1 MRLREKEGLSY
12 GAFGWTNADS
22 FDESGSIGAGAIV
35 APQNLAK
42 AKAGMLEEINKLVT
56 GKIDASELQRARD
69 SWIKSQDTSLSN
81 DNYVSNMLR
90 QQSYRGRTSK
100 WTKDLRAKVQA
111 LTPADVEKAA
121 KKYLQPSRLTVI
133 DAGDVSKQNAK

>member
-1 MRLREKEGLSY
+1 
-12 GAFGWTNADS
+12 
-22 FDESGSIGAGAIV
+22 
-35 APQNLAK
+35 
-42 AKAGMLEEINKLVT
+42 
-56 GKIDASELQRARD
+56 
-69 SWIKSQDTSLSN
+69 
-81 DNYVSNMLR
+81 MLR
-90 QQSYRGRTSK
+90 QQSYRGRTSQ